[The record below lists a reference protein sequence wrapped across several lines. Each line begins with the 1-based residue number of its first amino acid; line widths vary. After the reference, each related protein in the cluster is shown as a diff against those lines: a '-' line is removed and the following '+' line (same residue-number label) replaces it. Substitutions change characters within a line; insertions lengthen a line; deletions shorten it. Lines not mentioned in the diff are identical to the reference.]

1 MLRFAFRKTVHF
13 VLLLA
18 AVAALAFA
26 LASASP
32 VDPVNAY
39 VGADQMRVGPE
50 QRAAIAARW
59 GLDKPPAERF
69 ARWLGNVARGDW
81 GESLIHREPVT
92 TVIARRFWPSLALM
106 GGAWILSGF
115 LGFGLG
121 LIAGLHRG
129 GWTDRLIS
137 GYAYLLAST
146 PTFWLGILLLT
157 LFSVQLGWAP
167 ICCATPPGVPLGDAT
182 LAERLYHLML
192 PVATLSVVGVAAVV
206 MHTRRKTIDVLK
218 TDFAVFSLAQG
229 ETRGGFVLRQGF
241 PHIAIPALTVHL
253 ASFGELFG
261 GSILA
266 EQVFSYPG
274 LGKAAVDAGI
284 RQDIPLLLGI
294 ALASAVFIFAGN
306 LLADILHRRLDPRLR
321 TEGAPV

>member
-1 MLRFAFRKTVHF
+1 MLKFATRKSVHF
-13 VLLLA
+13 VALLA

-32 VDPVNAY
+32 VDPVAAY
-39 VGADQMRVGPE
+39 IGADQARVGPE

-59 GLDKPPAERF
+59 GLDRPPAERF
-69 ARWLGNVARGDW
+69 LRWLGNVARGDW
-81 GESLIHREPVT
+81 GESLIYREPVT
-92 TVIARRFWPSLALM
+92 AVIAKRFPPSLALM
-106 GGAWILSGF
+106 GGAWLLSGL

-121 LIAGLHRG
+121 LAAGLRRG

-146 PTFWLGILLLT
+146 PTFWIGILLLM
-157 LFSVQLGWAP
+157 LFAVRLGWAP
-167 ICCATPPGVPLGDAT
+167 VCCASPPGVPFEEAT
-182 LAERLYHLML
+182 AGQRLHHLLL
-192 PVATLSVVGVAAVV
+192 PIATLSVVGVAAVV

-218 TDFAVFSLAQG
+218 TDFAVFALAQS
-229 ETRGGFVLRQGF
+229 ETRRGFVLRQGLR
-241 PHIAIPALTVHL
+241 HIAIPALTVHL

-284 RQDIPLLLGI
+284 RQDMPLLLGI

-306 LLADILHRRLDPRLR
+306 LLADLAHRRLDPRLR
-321 TEGAPV
+321 AEGAQA